1 MSRKGGSAPI
11 YYANNIFKFISH
23 DKATEE
29 KNGFNGFTVDVQFL
43 KSRTAPAGQISTLV
57 YDQNLGF
64 DRARTM
70 FNYLSTAGMIGGSRK
85 NARYVIGHEDV
96 KFNELDFHNEFF
108 SREDVRNAVMDVMI
122 PMLRNNMFRVENGK
136 FTNPELGVHENAI
149 DSILN
154 M

>member
-1 MSRKGGSAPI
+1 MNDG

-108 SREDVRNAVMDVMI
+108 SREEVRNAVMDVMI
-122 PMLRNNMFRVENGK
+122 PMLRNNMFRVENNN
-136 FTNPELGVHENAI
+136 FTNPELGVHENVI
-149 DSILN
+149 DKILN

>member
-1 MSRKGGSAPI
+1 MNDG

-43 KSRTAPAGQISTLV
+43 KSRTAPAGAISTLI

-70 FNYLSTAGMIGGSRK
+70 YNFLNENGMIGGSRK
-85 NARYVIGHEDV
+85 NARYVQGHEDV
-96 KFNELDFHNEFF
+96 KFNEMKFTDEFY
-108 SREDVRNAVMDVMI
+108 SRPEVRDAVMSTIM
-122 PMLRNNMFRVENGK
+122 PMLQNRMFRVENGE
-136 FTNPELGVHENAI
+136 FTSPELGVSENGL
-149 DSILN
+149 DGILN